1 LLLVI
6 VAACRGPSGDPTPS
20 NRREPAPAPPTP
32 SGKFTGVI
40 GGHKF
45 SIVID
50 NAQVTTHSADNWTW
64 RVGSG
69 RVVLDAAAVDAQTS
83 NLVARSPRTIMRNSD
98 GLWVVTEVVVTAGGR
113 AFTCLHQQVVG
124 EGSAEARAAASLG
137 VAACSSLHVDP

>member
-1 LLLVI
+1 MI
-6 VAACRGPSGDPTPS
+6 VAACRGPGGDPTPS
-20 NRREPAPAPPTP
+20 NRSEPAPAATP
-32 SGKFTGVI
+32 SGKFSGTI

-50 NAQVTTHSADNWTW
+50 GAEVTQHTSDNWTW
-64 RVGSG
+64 RVGTG
-69 RVVLDAAAVDAQTS
+69 RVVLDSATADAQTP

-124 EGSAEARAAASLG
+124 EGSAEARAAAALG